1 MTMKF
6 VITPQGANIWADG
19 KVFTVP
25 SSHPR
30 WAILSLAFKDKNEA
44 LAAWVLNDSVKTLGA
59 AATESDARFTPEGS
73 WLNWQASDDELPE
86 LLPASWKAAV
96 DSWVAAGYDLV
107 PLARFMARTTAA
119 QRELAGLAIGHPP
132 VFDWLGNIQVKAEPL
147 PNGHLRLGRGS
158 VTWIDPTTLTAPR
171 GYVEGC
177 AAVNAPSETHSL
189 VAPGRVFDKRAAATF
204 ALESWTGKQWVVAY
218 SGDSLIQALDQ
229 LDAEQQKASKV
240 RVRATLDGVTATA
253 WAATNPQF
261 GFQVT
266 HQPEGKAEVALA
278 TVYILPDAQAIA
290 RHIRAPGQ
298 LRIKRNGEVVAERA
312 IY

>member
-19 KVFTVP
+19 KAFTVP

-44 LAAWVLNDSVKTLGA
+44 LVTWVLNDSVKTLGA
-59 AATESDARFTPEGS
+59 TAAESDARFTPEGS

-96 DSWVAAGYDLV
+96 DSWVASGYDLV
-107 PLARFMARTTAA
+107 PMACFMARTTAA
-119 QRELAGLAIGHPP
+119 QRELAVLAMGHLP

-177 AAVNAPSETHSL
+177 VAVNAPSESDAL
-189 VAPGRVFDKRAAATF
+189 VAPGRVFDKRAVASF

-240 RVRATLDGVTATA
+240 RVRATIDGFTATA
-253 WAATNPQF
+253 WAATNPKF

-266 HQPEGKAEVALA
+266 HQPEGKEEVALA